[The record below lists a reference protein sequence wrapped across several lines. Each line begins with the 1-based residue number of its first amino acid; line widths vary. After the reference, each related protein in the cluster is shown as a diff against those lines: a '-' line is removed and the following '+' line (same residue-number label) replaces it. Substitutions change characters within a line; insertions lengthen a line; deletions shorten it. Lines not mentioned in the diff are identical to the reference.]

1 MEKPQAVRRLAS
13 LSLVCVIASAVVL
26 GQPASRTYPMAR
38 SGGNY
43 MHNYYFPPAPG
54 STPWAPAWAPDGKS
68 IAVAMGGSIWR
79 VDPATGSA
87 EELTADDKYHSL
99 PAWSPDG
106 RYLAY
111 TADDGGTNIH
121 LYVLEVATGKTW
133 PLGND
138 KFVYTDPTFSPD
150 GTRLAYVS
158 TRPNGYF
165 NVYVRPISDGQWAGD
180 EIAVTQ
186 RPLVRARPP
195 VLRRVGRQHHAGVD
209 EGRPRAA
216 DRLQPRRPA
225 RLRQRAARAGRRERH
240 RQGAD
245 RAGRADALSH
255 AARRVD
261 RRQAVHLRVDA
272 RQRRSVQQP
281 VRAADQGRR
290 ALQADVLRSTTP
302 FIRAGRRTASGLPTS
317 PTARRTACRSWR
329 CSKPTAASSA
339 R

>member
-13 LSLVCVIASAVVL
+13 LSLVCVIASSVVL

-158 TRPNGYF
+158 TKPNGYF
-165 NVYVRPISDGQWAGD
+165 NVYVRPVKDGQWAGD
-180 EIAVTQ
+180 EVAVTSDNSFK
-186 RPLVRARPP
+186 RDRLYFGEWDVNITP
-195 VLRRVGRQHHAGVD
+195 GVD
-209 EGRPRAA
+209 EGQPRAA
-216 DRLQPRRPA
+216 DRLQSRRPA
-225 RLRQRAARAGRRERH
+225 RLRQRAARAGRRQRH
-240 RQGAD
+240 CEGAD

-255 AARRVD
+255 AARRID

-272 RQRRSVQQP
+272 RHAPTSSTTCTCSRR
-281 VRAADQGRR
+281 RAA
-290 ALQADVLRSTTP
+290 S
-302 FIRAGRRTASGLPTS
+302 PTS
-317 PTARRTACRSWR
+317 
-329 CSKPTAASSA
+329 
-339 R
+339 